1 MTTSK
6 VTSEIIKKTLHVW
19 PLKFLSHPLPSP
31 LDPTL
36 PCECWLTFV
45 MVTARA
51 SYVAMVTSTSQR
63 GPGALQ
69 KRPSTPIILINE
81 FMLINREVSP
91 SLLVGIVLKQLVLG
105 AHLFHL
111 LEWLIRKLPVGYNG
125 YLLGSHPSP

>member
-1 MTTSK
+1 MAAK
-6 VTSEIIKKTLHVW
+6 IPVTS
-19 PLKFLSHPLPSP
+19 LPSP

-36 PCECWLTFV
+36 PGECWLTFV

-51 SYVAMVTSTSQR
+51 SDLAMVTSTSQR
-63 GPGALQ
+63 GLGALQ

-105 AHLFHL
+105 VHLFHL

-125 YLLGSHPSP
+125 YLLGSHPSS